1 MPLKSVSYP
10 YLSSANMIHFRPRKK
25 LISSAG
31 SSGSSGNRRRL
42 TSRHREFE
50 SYQRTLDLFFHIL
63 SSRIGLLISYKIVRL
78 LIDKIESKRE
88 KMPGMYKLNNIFS

>member
-50 SYQRTLDLFFHIL
+50 SYQAVFFFFSSKVLHSDTIDTPQRCNITDLL
-63 SSRIGLLISYKIVRL
+63 
-78 LIDKIESKRE
+78 ETA
-88 KMPGMYKLNNIFS
+88 